1 MGLYLPGATLIWC
14 TGYHLRTICTN
25 DECPR
30 IWRNLWTSGTTPMGW
45 RLAGCFNLVV
55 SFIQGCMIEEAFRT
69 QTNRDGHEEATIFKF
84 GRRFGIM
91 RLMTLTNFSLI
102 NYAVWIYLI
111 ALARTARVLH
121 LQLRPLENCLVE
133 GLETMNDVELC
144 AALDAE
150 LERLRGPTS
159 TYVRLVSPFVKFY
172 LYSGVVWL
180 FVAASVMLA
189 EADQR
194 SVGTF
199 GFTLNMILY
208 FITMGGIGIGLCLHA
223 NRPFDRF
230 MSHLASAA
238 SRRRSRDLATAH
250 GCFAIVGDDLD
261 EPILLSL
268 FGSPVTLYTLKAYVA
283 SAAASLFATYF
294 VPITKSGF
302 L

>member
-25 DECPR
+25 DECPQ

-69 QTNRDGHEEATIFKF
+69 QTNRDGHEEATIFKL

-208 FITMGGIGIGLCLHA
+208 FITMGGVGIGLCLHA

-250 GCFAIVGDDLD
+250 GCFAIVGDDPD

-268 FGSPVTLYTLKAYVA
+268 FGSPVTLYTLKAYVV

>member
-25 DECPR
+25 DECPQ

-45 RLAGCFNLVV
+45 RLTGCFNVVV

-69 QTNRDGHEEATIFKF
+69 QTNRDGHEEATIFKL

-208 FITMGGIGIGLCLHA
+208 FITMGGVGIGLCLHA

-250 GCFAIVGDDLD
+250 GCFAIVGDDPD

-268 FGSPVTLYTLKAYVA
+268 FGSPVTLYTLKAYVV